1 MGIVEVW
8 LAPLSSF
15 LDGCR
20 EIRKVI
26 AMLCIKMFY
35 RIFSFH
41 FDSNLSHVR
50 FLSFD
55 EWLYVSTLLT
65 YEQDEW
71 PQTWNGNPK
80 IRLENWL
87 GSRRVEDAKGVN
99 LNTILIKLKCE
110 NTHNT
115 KWTVSNL
122 RTQHSYVIFNSAN
135 LSPSV

>member
-1 MGIVEVW
+1 MEVW

-65 YEQDEW
+65 YEQDE
-71 PQTWNGNPK
+71 
-80 IRLENWL
+80 
-87 GSRRVEDAKGVN
+87 
-99 LNTILIKLKCE
+99 
-110 NTHNT
+110 
-115 KWTVSNL
+115 
-122 RTQHSYVIFNSAN
+122 
-135 LSPSV
+135 